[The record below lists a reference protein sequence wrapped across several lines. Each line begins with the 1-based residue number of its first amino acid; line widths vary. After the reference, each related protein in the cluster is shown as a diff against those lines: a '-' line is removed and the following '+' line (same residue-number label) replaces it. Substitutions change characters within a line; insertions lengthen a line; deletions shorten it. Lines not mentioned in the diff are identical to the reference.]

1 MEWQDYRKK
10 LLRNPK
16 VKEEYEKR
24 QTERMLTHSII
35 AQRIRRKMTQEQL
48 AQRVGTTQSVIAR
61 LENPTYGKASIS
73 MLKKIADALNCQLV
87 IKLEPKELA
96 IAKSRKLK
104 KDSKKSVPFDY

>member
-16 VKEEYEKR
+16 VKEEYEKQ

-48 AQRVGTTQSVIAR
+48 AQRVGTTLSTIAR
-61 LENPTYGKASIS
+61 LENPAYGKASIS
-73 MLKKIADALNCQLV
+73 MLKKIADVLDCQLV
-87 IKLEPKELA
+87 VKLEPKELVREDF
-96 IAKSRKLK
+96 S
-104 KDSKKSVPFDY
+104 